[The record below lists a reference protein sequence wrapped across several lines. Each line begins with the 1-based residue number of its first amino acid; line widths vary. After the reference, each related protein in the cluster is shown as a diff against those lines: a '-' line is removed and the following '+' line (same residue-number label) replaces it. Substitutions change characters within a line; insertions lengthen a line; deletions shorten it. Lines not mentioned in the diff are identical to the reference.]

1 MYEQFKTRA
10 EGVSAEV
17 YRFESTALAL
27 DFIVGFLKKE
37 GLGDAP
43 QCRALWA
50 ACPFLE
56 QIDRQA
62 LEEVRGLKLQVSR
75 ELAAEARFGISQ
87 MGWALADTGSLAQD
101 ATAIEQR
108 LVSSLPAIHIALVP
122 TSALLPDLPTLLTK
136 VNQSRSGRLHRPDHR
151 AEPDGGYRAGAD
163 HRRTWPGAADHR
175 FLRRVIKRTA
185 MKRVIPPLKKGGE
198 GGFDFQVQRQIPL
211 NPPLLKGDLNRQQ
224 LFRVPLLLMF

>member
-43 QCRALWA
+43 HCQALWA

-56 QIDRQA
+56 QINQQA
-62 LEEVRGLKLQVSR
+62 LEEVSGLKRRVTR

-136 VNQSRSGRLHRPDHR
+136 LHPDSS
-151 AEPDGGYRAGAD
+151 AYIALITGPS
-163 HRRTWPGAADHR
+163 
-175 FLRRVIKRTA
+175 RTA
-185 MKRVIPPLKKGGE
+185 DIERVLTIGVHGPERLVIVFVDELKAE
-198 GGFDFQVQRQIPL
+198 QP
-211 NPPLLKGDLNRQQ
+211 
-224 LFRVPLLLMF
+224 